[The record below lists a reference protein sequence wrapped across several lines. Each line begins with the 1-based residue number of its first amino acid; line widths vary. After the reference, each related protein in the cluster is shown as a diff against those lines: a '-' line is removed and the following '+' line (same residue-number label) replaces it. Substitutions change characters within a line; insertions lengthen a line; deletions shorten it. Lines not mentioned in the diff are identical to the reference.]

1 MSKIGKN
8 YAKKELKINTDNF
21 GFSFSHYKNKSSN
34 FLSLTQRVETSPYLS
49 TNSKLSSNIHNQFN
63 NNNINIIN
71 ININSNNTSNCNS
84 TSKKYSNSN
93 QITESS
99 NDEKGQQHFINYL
112 KKNGSKTQRC
122 YEKKI
127 IKLDT
132 NPNNNTSEIKTKKL
146 LKYDSSYSTSRP
158 ETESNILKNS
168 YKIQLNKRQDIMPLN
183 TPRQMIISYCD
194 VKNILDKNNLKI
206 EINKKLQI
214 PKSARNQDKKENSN
228 DTNKG
233 KNKIIKKNNSNLNT
247 NLRNIKHQS
256 EENLLKFSNN
266 RLYYSKNI
274 KQSKSFLNKYKLNNL
289 NSNDI
294 NSLIY
299 LKTSGNIQKENK
311 KRIKHYFTNNEMNV
325 DKKNNIKDKMSK
337 NFNINYNFHPTP
349 STSTTNKTQKLSSV
363 YFFQKN
369 FFKINSNKNNNIE
382 TSNTSNIR
390 ANKTNSNNN
399 INKNSYLAKKNKN
412 NKNHNKADLS
422 NINKKNLK
430 NNSKTLKKEKYSK
443 ENISFSKYNTCKT
456 YNNKLKKESLSLE
469 EHFDNEIKINNFK
482 NPEEFHFFYIK
493 VFQAGKEISQ
503 NFENESFNV

>member
-1 MSKIGKN
+1 MSKIAKN

-34 FLSLTQRVETSPYLS
+34 FLSLTQRVDTSPYLS
-49 TNSKLSSNIHNQFN
+49 THSKLSSNIHNQFN

-93 QITESS
+93 QITENSKE
-99 NDEKGQQHFINYL
+99 EKSQKYFINYL
-112 KKNGSKTQRC
+112 KKNGFQTQRC

-132 NPNNNTSEIKTKKL
+132 NPNNNTNEIKTKKL
-146 LKYDSSYSTSRP
+146 LKYESSCSTSRP

-183 TPRQMIISYCD
+183 SPRQMIISYCD
-194 VKNILDKNNLKI
+194 VKNILAKSNLKI

-214 PKSARNQDKKENSN
+214 PKSARNQNIKEKSN

-247 NLRNIKHQS
+247 NLKNIKHQS
-256 EENLLKFSNN
+256 EENLLKLNN
-266 RLYYSKNI
+266 NKLYYSKNI

-299 LKTSGNIQKENK
+299 LKTSGNNQKDNN
-311 KRIKHYFTNNEMNV
+311 KRIKHYFTNNEINV
-325 DKKNNIKDKMSK
+325 DKKNNNKEKMIK
-337 NFNINYNFHPTP
+337 NFNINYNFQPTP
-349 STSTTNKTQKLSSV
+349 STSTTNKAQKLSNV

-369 FFKINSNKNNNIE
+369 FFKLNNNRNNNIE

-390 ANKTNSNNN
+390 SNKNSTNNN
-399 INKNSYLAKKNKN
+399 INKNTYLAKKSKN
-412 NKNHNKADLS
+412 NKNHHKSDLL
-422 NINKKNLK
+422 NINTKEIK

-443 ENISFSKYNTCKT
+443 EKISYNKYITCKT
-456 YNNKLKKESLSLE
+456 YNNKLKKESPSLE
-469 EHFDNEIKINNFK
+469 EHFDNEIKTNNFK

-503 NFENESFNV
+503 NFENEDF

>member
-34 FLSLTQRVETSPYLS
+34 FLSLTQRVETSPYLD
-49 TNSKLSSNIHNQFN
+49 THSKLSSNIHNQFN

-84 TSKKYSNSN
+84 TSKKFNNSN

-99 NDEKGQQHFINYL
+99 NEEKGQKHFINYF
-112 KKNGSKTQRC
+112 KKNGSQTQRC

-132 NPNNNTSEIKTKKL
+132 NPNNNTNEIKTKKL
-146 LKYDSSYSTSRP
+146 LKYESSCSTSRP

-168 YKIQLNKRQDIMPLN
+168 YKIKLNKRQDIMPLN
-183 TPRQMIISYCD
+183 SPKQMIISYCD
-194 VKNILDKNNLKI
+194 VKNILAKNNMKI

-214 PKSARNQDKKENSN
+214 PKSARNQNIKEKSN

-256 EENLLKFSNN
+256 EENLLKLSNN
-266 RLYYSKNI
+266 KLYNSKNI
-274 KQSKSFLNKYKLNNL
+274 KQSKSFLNKYKLNSL

-299 LKTSGNIQKENK
+299 LKTSGNNQKENN
-311 KRIKHYFTNNEMNV
+311 KRIKHYFRNNEMNI
-325 DKKNNIKDKMSK
+325 DKKNNIKEKMIT
-337 NFNINYNFHPTP
+337 NYNINYNFHPTQ
-349 STSTTNKTQKLSSV
+349 STSTTNKTQKLSNV

-369 FFKINSNKNNNIE
+369 FFKLNNNRNNNIE
-382 TSNTSNIR
+382 TSNTSNI
-390 ANKTNSNNN
+390 KTNKNNSNIN
-399 INKNSYLAKKNKN
+399 INKNTYLSKKNKN
-412 NKNHNKADLS
+412 NKNRHKTDLL
-422 NINKKNLK
+422 NINTKEIK

-443 ENISFSKYNTCKT
+443 ENITYSKYNTCKT
-456 YNNKLKKESLSLE
+456 YNNKLKKESPSLE
-469 EHFDNEIKINNFK
+469 EHFDNEIKMNNFK

-493 VFQAGKEISQ
+493 VFQAGNEISQ
-503 NFENESFNV
+503 NFENEDF

>member
-34 FLSLTQRVETSPYLS
+34 FLSLTQRVETSPYLD
-49 TNSKLSSNIHNQFN
+49 THSKLSSNIHNQFN

-84 TSKKYSNSN
+84 TSKKFNNSN

-99 NDEKGQQHFINYL
+99 NEEKGQKHFINYL
-112 KKNGSKTQRC
+112 KKNGSQTQRC

-132 NPNNNTSEIKTKKL
+132 NPNNNTNEIKTKKL
-146 LKYDSSYSTSRP
+146 LKYESSCSTSRP

-168 YKIQLNKRQDIMPLN
+168 YKIKLNKRQDIIPLN
-183 TPRQMIISYCD
+183 SPKQMIISYCD
-194 VKNILDKNNLKI
+194 VKNILAKNNMKI

-214 PKSARNQDKKENSN
+214 PKSARNQNIKEKSN

-256 EENLLKFSNN
+256 EENLLKLSNN
-266 RLYYSKNI
+266 KLYNSKNI
-274 KQSKSFLNKYKLNNL
+274 KQSKSFLNKYKLNSL

-299 LKTSGNIQKENK
+299 LKTSGNNQKENN
-311 KRIKHYFTNNEMNV
+311 KRIKHYFRNNEMNI
-325 DKKNNIKDKMSK
+325 DKKNNIKEKMIT
-337 NFNINYNFHPTP
+337 NYNINYNFHPTQ
-349 STSTTNKTQKLSSV
+349 STSTTNKTQKLSNV

-369 FFKINSNKNNNIE
+369 FFKLNNNRNNNIE
-382 TSNTSNIR
+382 ASNTSNIKT
-390 ANKTNSNNN
+390 NKTNFNIN
-399 INKNSYLAKKNKN
+399 INKNTYLSKKNKN
-412 NKNHNKADLS
+412 NKNRHKTDLL
-422 NINKKNLK
+422 NINTKEIK

-443 ENISFSKYNTCKT
+443 ENITYSKYNTCKT
-456 YNNKLKKESLSLE
+456 YNNKLKKESPSLE
-469 EHFDNEIKINNFK
+469 EHFDNEIKMNNFK

-493 VFQAGKEISQ
+493 VFQAGNEISQ
-503 NFENESFNV
+503 NFENEDF